1 LLIVYPSVNSHTR
14 AHALPLPR
22 WRKCAFA
29 STQLKMATGAEH
41 GLKKIVWQSKFIES
55 KQLIFCKLLA
65 RTVQCFIIYMSLTQ
79 RKSCQKFKETHLV
92 CWVCSEELQSP
103 YEVVWVFV
111 LEYNKETVRYGLC
124 PVCLRY
130 VCLGKCLVCVIESLF
145 PLAALLMLACPA
157 QLHWV
162 LTLTIL
168 QELFLFLMKNGFIVG
183 AQYVVMTPLSVWWC
197 HEKLQFSRVH
207 VLHSVNFI
215 SDFRSAVLWHLCP

>member
-1 LLIVYPSVNSHTR
+1 
-14 AHALPLPR
+14 
-22 WRKCAFA
+22 
-29 STQLKMATGAEH
+29 MATGAEH

-65 RTVQCFIIYMSLTQ
+65 RTVQCFFIYMSSTQ

-111 LEYNKETVRYGLC
+111 LEFNKETVRCGLC

-130 VCLGKCLVCVIESLF
+130 VCLGNCLACVIESLF

-157 QLHWV
+157 LLHCWV
-162 LTLTIL
+162 LTLAIL
-168 QELFLFLMKNGFIVG
+168 QELFVFNGERVHSWGLCMFSWRDWVFDVIKNFSSPAPMCYILWI
-183 AQYVVMTPLSVWWC
+183 LSVTSG
-197 HEKLQFSRVH
+197 L
-207 VLHSVNFI
+207 
-215 SDFRSAVLWHLCP
+215 LCYDI